1 MSKHHARSAAAVH
14 GVSVKTAL
22 GADTFQVTGGTDT
35 ITDLGNGTDVLVV
48 SIDAIANATVTA
60 AWTSTAGTEN
70 KGTANIVTK
79 GYNVNLAT
87 TSGSGTTGF
96 KVTNV
101 GLAATLTD
109 SSKADTLI
117 GGIGNDSILATT
129 GGDDILM
136 GGAGDDTINGAT
148 VTDTVDGGSGNDT
161 LIIASGASYTGAVNS
176 ALTGIER
183 IAADAAGGYT
193 IDISLQSESITL
205 VGGAGVDTL
214 TGGLN
219 SDSLDGGGSA
229 DVLDGGANNDVLT
242 GGAAADTFNVTAG
255 TDAITDLS
263 VGGTADLLVVS
274 SGAVA
279 NAKVAGAFTA
289 TSGTVNNGT
298 ANLTTE
304 TFLVSMAAATGS
316 NGFTLIQAA
325 KVLSSK
331 VLVTNTALATIT
343 GSAAADTIYG
353 AGAADSLVGGAGNDA
368 IFGNEGAD
376 TITGGTGQDT
386 ITGGA
391 GADTFIFAAGDSS
404 VTAPDVIV
412 GYTVLVDKLDLANTA
427 TVAANVTVGTA
438 SIVSG
443 LVKDTATGVNGVFTS
458 VAAGVTAAQATV
470 TVADAAAFFKVAS
483 DYYVFQEEGAS
494 DILVKLTGITSAT
507 TIGTSAADILIA

>member
-1 MSKHHARSAAAVH
+1 
-14 GVSVKTAL
+14 
-22 GADTFQVTGGTDT
+22 
-35 ITDLGNGTDVLVV
+35 
-48 SIDAIANATVTA
+48 
-60 AWTSTAGTEN
+60 
-70 KGTANIVTK
+70 
-79 GYNVNLAT
+79 
-87 TSGSGTTGF
+87 
-96 KVTNV
+96 
-101 GLAATLTD
+101 
-109 SSKADTLI
+109 
-117 GGIGNDSILATT
+117 
-129 GGDDILM
+129 
-136 GGAGDDTINGAT
+136 
-148 VTDTVDGGSGNDT
+148 
-161 LIIASGASYTGAVNS
+161 
-176 ALTGIER
+176 
-183 IAADAAGGYT
+183 
-193 IDISLQSESITL
+193 
-205 VGGAGVDTL
+205 
-214 TGGLN
+214 
-219 SDSLDGGGSA
+219 
-229 DVLDGGANNDVLT
+229 VLDGGANNDVLT

-386 ITGGA
+386 MTGGA
-391 GADTFIFAAGDSS
+391 GADTFIFGATDSS

-412 GYTVLVDKLDLANTA
+412 GYTVLADKLDFAGTA
-427 TVAANVTVGTA
+427 VGVAADATVGT
-438 SIVSG
+438 SIIASG
-443 LVKDTATGVNGVFTS
+443 LVKDTATGVNGVFAT
-458 VAAGVTAAQATV
+458 VAAGVTAAKAAISV
-470 TVADAAAFFKVAS
+470 DEKVAYFKVAN
-483 DYYVFQEEGAS
+483 DYYVFQEAAAG
-494 DILVKLTGITSAT
+494 DVLVKLTGITSAT
-507 TIGTSAADILIA
+507 TIGLSATDILIA